1 MAESKVNIQ
10 AHPEA
15 LLTPAQ
21 LEELRDCLT
30 SERQELAGS
39 ITALNALIEAKQNCE
54 IRDSGNVARVL
65 MMLVIRLVNKRFAS
79 VPEEIRRRACIIAK
93 HHKRM
98 ISEID
103 AALGRLDEGR
113 YGMSEKSGEPI
124 TYAQLLLVPW
134 ARTGQNA

>member
-1 MAESKVNIQ
+1 MAEIKVNIQ

-65 MMLVIRLVNKRFAS
+65 MMLVIRLANKRFAS
-79 VPEEIRRRACIIAK
+79 VPGEIRGRACIIAK
-93 HHKRM
+93 RHKTT

-103 AALGRLDEGR
+103 AALGRLDEGQ
-113 YGMSEKSGEPI
+113 YGMSEKSGQPI

-134 ARTGQNA
+134 ARTGKNA

>member
-1 MAESKVNIQ
+1 MKIR

-21 LEELRDCLT
+21 LEELRECLT

-39 ITALNALIEAKQNCE
+39 ITALNTLIEAKQDCE
-54 IRDSGNVARVL
+54 IRDSGSVARVL
-65 MMLVIRLVNKRFAS
+65 MMLVIRLANKRFAT

-98 ISEID
+98 VFEID

-113 YGMSEKSGEPI
+113 YGMSENTGEPI

>member
-1 MAESKVNIQ
+1 MNIQ

-15 LLTPAQ
+15 LLTLAQ

-39 ITALNALIEAKQNCE
+39 ITALSALIEAKQDCE
-54 IRDSGNVARVL
+54 IRRSGNVARVF
-65 MMLVIRLVNKRFAS
+65 MTLVIRLAKKRFAT
-79 VPEEIRRRACIIAK
+79 VPDEICRRASIIAK

-98 ISEID
+98 IFEID
-103 AALGRLDEGR
+103 AALGRLDEGL
-113 YGMSEKSGEPI
+113 YGLSEKSGEPI

-134 ARTGQNA
+134 ARSGQNA